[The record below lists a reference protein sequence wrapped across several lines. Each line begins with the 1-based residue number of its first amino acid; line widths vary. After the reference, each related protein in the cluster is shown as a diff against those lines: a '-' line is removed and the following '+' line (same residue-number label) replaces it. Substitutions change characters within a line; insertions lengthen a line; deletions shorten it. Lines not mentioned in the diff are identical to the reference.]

1 MAEHLIGC
9 AKVKYI
15 PRLEN
20 TKKEG
25 NKHTLAGISFWSTE
39 DKGRA
44 QQEGLLLSLS
54 FHLDSLTFVCAA
66 TIQSVCK
73 IHIA

>member
-1 MAEHLIGC
+1 MAENLLGRPEPQ
-9 AKVKYI
+9 AF

-20 TKKEG
+20 TKKQG

-44 QQEGLLLSLS
+44 QKDGGS
-54 FHLDSLTFVCAA
+54 FSH
-66 TIQSVCK
+66 
-73 IHIA
+73 